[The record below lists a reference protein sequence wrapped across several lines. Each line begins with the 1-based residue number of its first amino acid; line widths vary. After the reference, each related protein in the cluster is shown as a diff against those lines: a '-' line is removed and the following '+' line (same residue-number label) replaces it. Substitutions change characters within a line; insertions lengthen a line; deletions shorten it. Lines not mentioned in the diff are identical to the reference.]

1 MNKPVIV
8 LVGRPNVGKS
18 TLFNRLVGQRLAIT
32 DDVPGT
38 TRDRLVAEGDWSG
51 YDFFVV
57 DTGGIDPSKLRT
69 QEPLSIGSKDFI
81 QEIRAQAEV
90 AMEEADVIFF
100 LVDAQSGVTQ
110 ADIEIEQILHRRQI
124 RVNGE
129 LYPPILLVANK
140 ADSDSTRLN
149 AMDFYTL
156 GLGDPYPISAIHGTG
171 TGDLLD
177 AAVALFPVKVDEDI
191 EDKSIKVAI
200 VGKPN
205 AGKSSLLNKLV
216 GKERSIVSDIPGTT
230 RDAIDTAINYENTD
244 ITLIDTAGIRKRGA
258 IIPGV
263 EKFSVLRAMQAI
275 ERCHV
280 ALLVIDATTGIT
292 AQDEHIAGYIQEA
305 RKSVIL
311 IVNKWDLVEKD
322 SYTSITFEETVRGQL
337 NFLPY
342 IPILFISAETG
353 QRVHQVLPLVLQV
366 QEQRML
372 RIGTGALNRIL
383 QEAQDLHQA
392 PAGTGKPFRIYY
404 GTQVRV
410 DPPTF
415 MFYCN
420 YPELGHFTYL
430 RFLENQ
436 IRKEF
441 PYTGTPIRLVLKKRE
456 REERESR

>member
-1 MNKPVIV
+1 MHKPVIV

-18 TLFNRLVGQRLAIT
+18 TLFNRLVGERLAIT

-38 TRDRLVAEGDWSG
+38 TRDRLVGEGDWAG
-51 YDFFVV
+51 HDFFVV
-57 DTGGIDPSKLRT
+57 DTGGIDPTKQRA
-69 QEPLSIGSKDFI
+69 QQPLSIGSKEFVQD
-81 QEIRAQAEV
+81 IRTQAEV

-100 LVDAQSGVTQ
+100 IVDAQAGVTQ
-110 ADIEIEQILHRRQI
+110 ADIEIEQILRRRQT

-129 LYPPILLVANK
+129 AFPPILLVANK
-140 ADSDSTRLN
+140 ADSESARLN
-149 AMDFYTL
+149 AIDFYSL
-156 GLGDPYPISAIHGTG
+156 SHGDPYPISAIHGTG

-177 AAVALFPVKVDEDI
+177 AAVALFPHKIDEEV
-191 EDKSIKVAI
+191 EDNSIKVAI

-216 GKERSIVSDIPGTT
+216 GQERAIVSNIPGTT
-230 RDAIDTAINYENTD
+230 RDAIDTTINFEGQD
-244 ITLIDTAGIRKRGA
+244 VTLIDTAGIRKRGS
-258 IIPGV
+258 IVPGV

-292 AQDEHIAGYIQEA
+292 AQDEHIAGFIQEA

-322 SYTSITFEETVRGQL
+322 SYTSIAFEETVCQQL

-353 QRVHQVLPLVLQV
+353 QRVNQVLPLVKKV
-366 QEQRML
+366 QEQRLL
-372 RIGTGALNRIL
+372 RIGTGPLNRIL

-392 PAGTGKPFRIYY
+392 PSGTGKPFRIYY

-415 MFYCN
+415 MLYCN
-420 YPELGHFTYL
+420 NPTLSHFTYM

-441 PYTGTPIRLVLKKRE
+441 PYTGTPIRLVLKKRQ
-456 REERESR
+456 REEHEV

>member
-1 MNKPVIV
+1 MKKPVIV

-38 TRDRLVAEGDWSG
+38 TRDRLVAEGDWAG

-57 DTGGIDPSKLRT
+57 DTGGIDPSKQHT
-69 QEPLSIGSKDFI
+69 QEPLSIGSKDFV
-81 QEIRAQAEV
+81 QEIRSQAEV

-100 LVDAQSGVTQ
+100 LVDAQTGVTQ
-110 ADIEIEQILHRRQI
+110 ADMEIEQILRRRQT

-140 ADSDSTRLN
+140 ADSDIARLN
-149 AMDFYTL
+149 AMDFYSL
-156 GLGDPYPISAIHGTG
+156 GHGDPFPISAIHGTG

-177 AAVALFPVKVDEDI
+177 AAIALFPKRVDEQI
-191 EDKSIKVAI
+191 EDNSIKVAI

-205 AGKSSLLNKLV
+205 AGKSSLLNKII
-216 GKERSIVSDIPGTT
+216 GKERSIVSNIPGTT
-230 RDAIDTAINYENTD
+230 RDAIDTSLTYEGQD
-244 ITLIDTAGIRKRGA
+244 ITLIDTAGIRKRGT

-311 IVNKWDLVEKD
+311 IVNKWDLIEKD
-322 SYTSITFEETVRGQL
+322 NTTSSAFEETIRRQL

-353 QRVHQVLPLVLQV
+353 QRVHQVLPLVLRV
-366 QEQRML
+366 QEQRL
-372 RIGTGALNRIL
+372 FKIGTGPLNRIL

-415 MFYCN
+415 MLYCN

-436 IRKEF
+436 VRKEF
-441 PYTGTPIRLVLKKRE
+441 PFTGTPIRLVLKKRE
-456 REERESR
+456 REEREN

>member
-1 MNKPVIV
+1 MHKPVIV

-18 TLFNRLVGQRLAIT
+18 TLFNRLVGERLAIT

-38 TRDRLVAEGDWSG
+38 TRDRLVGEGDWAG
-51 YDFFVV
+51 HDFFVV
-57 DTGGIDPSKLRT
+57 DTGGIDPTKQRA
-69 QEPLSIGSKDFI
+69 QQPLSIGSKEFVQD
-81 QEIRAQAEV
+81 IRTQAEV

-100 LVDAQSGVTQ
+100 IVDAQAGVTQ
-110 ADIEIEQILHRRQI
+110 ADIEIEQILRRRQT

-129 LYPPILLVANK
+129 AFPPILLVANK
-140 ADSDSTRLN
+140 ADSESARLN
-149 AMDFYTL
+149 AIDFYSL
-156 GLGDPYPISAIHGTG
+156 SHGDPYPISAIHGTG

-177 AAVALFPVKVDEDI
+177 AAIALFPHKIDEEV
-191 EDKSIKVAI
+191 EDNSIKVAI

-216 GKERSIVSDIPGTT
+216 GQERAIVSNIPGTT
-230 RDAIDTAINYENTD
+230 RDAIDTTINFEGQD
-244 ITLIDTAGIRKRGA
+244 VTLIDTAGIRKRGS
-258 IIPGV
+258 IVPGV

-292 AQDEHIAGYIQEA
+292 AQDEHIAGFIQEA

-322 SYTSITFEETVRGQL
+322 SYTSIAFEETVRQQL

-353 QRVHQVLPLVLQV
+353 QRVNQVLPLVKKV
-366 QEQRML
+366 QEQRLL
-372 RIGTGALNRIL
+372 RIGTGPLNRIL

-392 PAGTGKPFRIYY
+392 PSGTGKPFRIYY

-415 MFYCN
+415 MLYCN
-420 YPELGHFTYL
+420 NPTLSHFTYM

-441 PYTGTPIRLVLKKRE
+441 PYTGTPIRLVLKKRQ
-456 REERESR
+456 REEHEV

>member
-1 MNKPVIV
+1 MHKPVIV

-18 TLFNRLVGQRLAIT
+18 TLFNRLVGERLAIT

-38 TRDRLVAEGDWSG
+38 TRDRLVGEGDWAG
-51 YDFFVV
+51 HDFFVV
-57 DTGGIDPSKLRT
+57 DTGGIDPTKQRA
-69 QEPLSIGSKDFI
+69 QQPLSIGSKEFVQD
-81 QEIRAQAEV
+81 IRTQAEV

-100 LVDAQSGVTQ
+100 IVDAQAGVTQ
-110 ADIEIEQILHRRQI
+110 ADIEIEQILRRRQT

-129 LYPPILLVANK
+129 AFPPILLVANK
-140 ADSDSTRLN
+140 ADSESARLN
-149 AMDFYTL
+149 AIDFYSL
-156 GLGDPYPISAIHGTG
+156 SHGDPYPISAIHGTG

-177 AAVALFPVKVDEDI
+177 AAVALFPHKIDEEV
-191 EDKSIKVAI
+191 EDNSIKVAI

-216 GKERSIVSDIPGTT
+216 GQERAIVSNIPGTT
-230 RDAIDTAINYENTD
+230 RDAIDTTINFEGQD
-244 ITLIDTAGIRKRGA
+244 VTLIDTAGIRKRGS
-258 IIPGV
+258 IVPGV

-292 AQDEHIAGYIQEA
+292 AQDEHIAGFIQEA

-322 SYTSITFEETVRGQL
+322 SYTSIAFEETVRQQL

-353 QRVHQVLPLVLQV
+353 QRVNQVLPLVKKV
-366 QEQRML
+366 QEQRLL
-372 RIGTGALNRIL
+372 RIGTGPLNRIL

-392 PAGTGKPFRIYY
+392 PSGTGKPFRIYY

-415 MFYCN
+415 MLYCN
-420 YPELGHFTYL
+420 NPTLSHFTYM

-441 PYTGTPIRLVLKKRE
+441 PYTGTPIRLVLKKRQ
-456 REERESR
+456 REEHEV